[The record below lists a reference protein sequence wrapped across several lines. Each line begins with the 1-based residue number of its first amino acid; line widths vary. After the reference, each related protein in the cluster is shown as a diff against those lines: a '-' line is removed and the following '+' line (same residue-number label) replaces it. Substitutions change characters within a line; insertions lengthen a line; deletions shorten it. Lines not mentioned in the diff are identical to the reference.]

1 MTHSTKQLLRSKHT
15 PTTVSLIRVK
25 KNAHIKEINTL
36 ELLSREGARSRRAQ
50 RRTVGERASH
60 RTGTHK
66 LWSEL
71 CNNTILY
78 FGILLRNQTSLPT
91 ATGAVSLLL

>member
-15 PTTVSLIRVK
+15 PTTVSLICVK

-50 RRTVGERASH
+50 RRTVGERDSH
-60 RTGTHK
+60 RTGMHR
-66 LWSEL
+66 LWSE
-71 CNNTILY
+71 
-78 FGILLRNQTSLPT
+78 
-91 ATGAVSLLL
+91 V